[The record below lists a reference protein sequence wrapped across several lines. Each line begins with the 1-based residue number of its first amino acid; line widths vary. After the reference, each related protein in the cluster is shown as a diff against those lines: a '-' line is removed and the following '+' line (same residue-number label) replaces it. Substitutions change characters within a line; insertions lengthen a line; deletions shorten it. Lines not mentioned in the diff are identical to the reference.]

1 MKDEKFSGTREICK
15 EACPDL
21 KPATEIIESNYYD
34 SIHTDSRT
42 VGACLSCLAEIEGDE
57 LLVEK
62 PSNEDFHLR
71 VLLGRIG
78 EAMVEAI
85 FSTFGYSVQS
95 YGYENRLSYL
105 IETLVKRT
113 DSVSKRIRSM
123 PDLLMVPK
131 DQSQSYLIEVKVT
144 HQDPK
149 IFELNETVLGTYMKL
164 WPEATLVVICMEDSL
179 LYSREVKE
187 LETLGALKERDGKT
201 MRVLNLH
208 DDMYKLDKQFGF
220 PSTEYQRL
228 LNAMFRKVSGF

>member
-1 MKDEKFSGTREICK
+1 
-15 EACPDL
+15 
-21 KPATEIIESNYYD
+21 
-34 SIHTDSRT
+34 
-42 VGACLSCLAEIEGDE
+42 
-57 LLVEK
+57 
-62 PSNEDFHLR
+62 
-71 VLLGRIG
+71 
-78 EAMVEAI
+78 
-85 FSTFGYSVQS
+85 
-95 YGYENRLSYL
+95 
-105 IETLVKRT
+105 
-113 DSVSKRIRSM
+113 M